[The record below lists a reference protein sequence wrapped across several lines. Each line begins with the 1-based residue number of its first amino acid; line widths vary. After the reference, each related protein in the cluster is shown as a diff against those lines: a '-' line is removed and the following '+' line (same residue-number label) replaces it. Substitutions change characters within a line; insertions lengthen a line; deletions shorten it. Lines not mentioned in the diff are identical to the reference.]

1 MRMRSSLACV
11 GILALAIFLAESQGQ
26 APIDE
31 IQEVVPIK
39 DHPVWSEIVP
49 EAVDTAPVDEILLE
63 TQIEASVAKKV
74 PFQDTALGKLTGEA
88 EKPNHSRAAEQRR
101 LKRAFGSAPIPA
113 ILRPLEKPKAFGSA
127 GPKPLMKWKT
137 IHEPYPQFPPPLIPR
152 YISGETDDPEDEKP
166 AGKNSV
172 GCDKLVGCNG
182 PPAEAVCVDTA
193 KDCDFVVR
201 TGGCGTQESK
211 TCMKSCNLCPQGVPP
226 ASWEQASVGPGG
238 HLYLG
243 PSRRRVGAG
252 FGRRRAHK
260 IPKAVKKLLTKK
272 QIKKLEPKPKPGTLI
287 YSHHAILRAAAPG
300 NDGLPIIHV
309 KPKPKPKKKAPH
321 KKAPGSAV
329 APTHVSK
336 VVPTKPTG
344 SAKKAARKAIEKKA
358 TSMMPKAIAKAFA
371 KAEKKQVKKEEAKKK
386 PKVEKAKPKPFVF
399 SDAKE
404 RAAKWAAK
412 KEGTIVSKD
421 HA

>member
-1 MRMRSSLACV
+1 MHEVLQPLPSGRAACLLGASLRW
-11 GILALAIFLAESQGQ
+11 
-26 APIDE
+26 P
-31 IQEVVPIK
+31 
-39 DHPVWSEIVP
+39 WW
-49 EAVDTAPVDEILLE
+49 
-63 TQIEASVAKKV
+63 ASV
-74 PFQDTALGKLTGEA
+74 P
-88 EKPNHSRAAEQRR
+88 
-101 LKRAFGSAPIPA
+101 
-113 ILRPLEKPKAFGSA
+113 
-127 GPKPLMKWKT
+127 
-137 IHEPYPQFPPPLIPR
+137 
-152 YISGETDDPEDEKP
+152 
-166 AGKNSV
+166 
-172 GCDKLVGCNG
+172 
-182 PPAEAVCVDTA
+182 
-193 KDCDFVVR
+193 
-201 TGGCGTQESK
+201 GTQPP
-211 TCMKSCNLCPQGVPP
+211 SCRCWIWAPP
-226 ASWEQASVGPGG
+226 CTQDS
-238 HLYLG
+238 
-243 PSRRRVGAG
+243 
-252 FGRRRAHK
+252 
-260 IPKAVKKLLTKK
+260 KAVKKLLTKK

-329 APTHVSK
+329 APKHVSK

>member
-1 MRMRSSLACV
+1 MGPRSMRMRSSLACV

-49 EAVDTAPVDEILLE
+49 EAAESTAPVDEILLE

-127 GPKPLMKWKT
+127 GPKPLMKWQS
-137 IHEPYPQFPPPLIPR
+137 IHEPYPQFPPPVIPR
-152 YISGETDDPEDEKP
+152 YISGETDDEEDKHDV
-166 AGKNSV
+166 GKNS
-172 GCDKLVGCNG
+172 LGCNKLLG
-182 PPAEAVCVDTA
+182 CNPPAEAICKDTA
-193 KDCDFVVR
+193 PDCAFVVKV
-201 TGGCGTQESK
+201 GDCANPEASKGCT
-211 TCMKSCNLCPQGVPP
+211 KSCGQCPQGIPP
-226 ASWEQASVGPGG
+226 ATWEQATVGPGG

-252 FGRRRAHK
+252 FGRRRANK
-260 IPKAVKKLLTKK
+260 ISKAVKKLLTKK
-272 QIKKLEPKPKPGTLI
+272 QIKKLEPKPDPATLK
-287 YSHHAILRAAAPG
+287 YSRHAILRAAAPG
-300 NDGLPIIHV
+300 NDGRPIIHV
-309 KPKPKPKKKAPH
+309 KPKAPKKKKPKKKVGP
-321 KKAPGSAV
+321 
-329 APTHVSK
+329 K
-336 VVPTKPTG
+336 VRPSLTKPTG
-344 SAKKAARKAIEKKA
+344 SALRAAAKSVEKKA
-358 TSMMPKAIAKAFA
+358 TAMMPKAIAKAFA
-371 KAEKKQVKKEEAKKK
+371 KAQAKQDK
-386 PKVEKAKPKPFVF
+386 PAPTPPPPPPKPFVYT
-399 SDAKE
+399 DAKE
-404 RAAKWAAK
+404 RAAKWASK
-412 KEGTIVSKD
+412 KEGEVVKKD